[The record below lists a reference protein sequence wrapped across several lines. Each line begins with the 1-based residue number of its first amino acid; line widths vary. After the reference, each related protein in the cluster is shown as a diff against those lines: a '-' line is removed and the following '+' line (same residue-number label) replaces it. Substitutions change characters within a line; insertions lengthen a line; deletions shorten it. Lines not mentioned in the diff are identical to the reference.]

1 VVGGGAG
8 SRGTTKEE
16 EEVAAGR
23 RKLEIGEIIGF
34 FSDLASDF
42 SSLWL

>member
-8 SRGTTKEE
+8 SRGAMKEE

-34 FSDLASDF
+34 FRF
-42 SSLWL
+42 GF